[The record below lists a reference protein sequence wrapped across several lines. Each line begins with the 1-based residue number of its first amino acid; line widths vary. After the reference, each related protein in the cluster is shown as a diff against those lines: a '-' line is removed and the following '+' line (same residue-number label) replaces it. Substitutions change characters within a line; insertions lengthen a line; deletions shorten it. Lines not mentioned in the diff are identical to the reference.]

1 MIVGVPKEIKNHEY
15 RVAMVPA
22 GVKSLV
28 EDGHIVLVQTSAGE
42 GSGISDAEYAAAG
55 AQIRPA
61 AEAVFGEADMIVKV
75 KEPLP
80 QEYPLLRKD
89 QVLFT
94 YLHLAPAPELT
105 KALLERGVIGIA
117 TRLSSSPTAPCPCS
131 LR

>member
-1 MIVGVPKEIKNHEY
+1 MP
-15 RVAMVPA
+15 
-22 GVKSLV
+22 
-28 EDGHIVLVQTSAGE
+28 SAE
-42 GSGISDAEYAAAG
+42 V
-55 AQIRPA
+55 
-61 AEAVFGEADMIVKV
+61 VFAEADMIVKV

-117 TRLSSSPTAPCPCS
+117 YETVQLANGSLAPADPHERGGRAA
-131 LR
+131 LHPGGGALAAEGERR